1 MLAFIDES
9 GSIHPKDSNPIS
21 VLFAVCMPE
30 RVHRGVSRQ
39 LYSIEKL
46 ILGNETMRELKAA
59 DLLNRRTFTRIK
71 QKRELIER
79 VFSVL
84 DSLEITTFAIIVPR
98 PTRPLNLPKDYLP
111 KPHTFLLQRIN
122 ALAEKTNQEAVLV
135 YDGNGMN
142 VQGTNMASS
151 VSNYIFRVAEFNNV
165 LRRVVDTPLF
175 VDSKVTPGIQL
186 ADLAASVVRQYE
198 QNSLINGIPRGDAYL
213 SVIERYYQ
221 IVHGKTMDDLLN
233 DKGNPLYGFYKMQE
247 AQLYRDEDSDN

>member
-21 VLFAVCMPE
+21 ILFAVCMPE

-46 ILGNETMRELKAA
+46 ILGNEMMRELKAA
-59 DLLNRRTFTRIK
+59 DLLNRRTFARIE
-71 QKRELIER
+71 QKRELVER

-84 DSLEITTFAIIVPR
+84 ASLEITTFAIIVPR
-98 PTRPLNLPKDYLP
+98 PTRPLKLPKDYLP
-111 KPHTFLLQRIN
+111 KPHAFLLQRIN

-142 VQGTNMASS
+142 VQGMNMASS
-151 VSNYIFRVAEFNNV
+151 ISNYIFRVAEFNNV

-198 QNSLINGIPRGDAYL
+198 QNRLINGVPKGDVYL
-213 SVIERYYQ
+213 SAIERYYQ

-247 AQLYRDEDSDN
+247 AQLYLDEDPDN